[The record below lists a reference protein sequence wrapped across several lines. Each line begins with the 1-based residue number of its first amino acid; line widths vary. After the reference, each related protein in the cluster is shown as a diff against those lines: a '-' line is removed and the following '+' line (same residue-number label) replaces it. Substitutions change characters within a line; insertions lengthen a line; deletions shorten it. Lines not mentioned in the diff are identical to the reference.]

1 MINGFN
7 NETQPL
13 TDYERDTLLP
23 VMIAGLRHKIGRS
36 MAVTNKYILQRL
48 KPLYKISDARVRKLI
63 NHIRV
68 NGLVPCLIAT
78 SDGYYIAQSEQ
89 ELADYEQSLLS
100 REQAIRAVRLAID
113 RQRKEKYSCSEPTLF
128 D

>member
-1 MINGFN
+1 MISGFQT
-7 NETQPL
+7 ETEPL
-13 TDYERDTLLP
+13 TEYERNVLLP
-23 VMIAGLRHKIGRS
+23 VMVTGLRYKVGRG
-36 MAVTNKYILQRL
+36 MAVTNKHIVQCL
-48 KPLYKISDARVRKLI
+48 KPKYKISDTRIRKLI

-78 SDGYYIAQSEQ
+78 SDGYYIAQTER

-100 REQAIRAVRLAID
+100 REEAIRAVRLAID
-113 RQRKEKYSCSEPTLF
+113 RQRKERYSQTQRGLF

>member
-1 MINGFN
+1 MINGFQT
-7 NETQPL
+7 ETQPL
-13 TDYERDTLLP
+13 TDYERQTLLP
-23 VMIAGLRHKIGRS
+23 VMIAGLRRKTGRG
-36 MAVTNKYILQRL
+36 MAVTNKYILSRL
-48 KPLYKISDARVRKLI
+48 KDRYKISEARVRKLI

-78 SDGYYIAQSEQ
+78 SEGYYIAQSEQ

-100 REQAIRAVRLAID
+100 REEAIRAVRLAID
-113 RQRKEKYSCSEPTLF
+113 RQRREKYSPVQHSLF